1 MSPQKVGMADGKQ
14 GGESMLLQFTKKE
27 ESEVVVFGVKYKGS
41 TNLMQ
46 GWWSGSVRFVMNNT
60 KEKIW
65 SVVMLKYKSET
76 EL

>member
-14 GGESMLLQFTKKE
+14 GGGSMLWQFTKKE

-46 GWWSGSVRFVMNNT
+46 W
-60 KEKIW
+60 
-65 SVVMLKYKSET
+65 
-76 EL
+76 